1 MRGLFAAHDIH
12 AEVTIAHSG
21 AQIAEAARSA
31 REHGASVIVAG
42 GGDGTVNAV
51 ASELVGS
58 VVALGVLPLG
68 TLNHFARDAGIPLE
82 LEQAVALVA
91 RGHTVKVD
99 VGEVNC
105 HIFLNNSSLGLYPA
119 IVHEREKQQRRFGRS
134 KWAAAL
140 WATLAALRRFSFL
153 HVHLTTGS
161 REFACR
167 TPFVFIGNNEYRME
181 GLSIGG
187 RTSLD
192 QGKLSLYIAH
202 DPGRLSLLRFAF
214 RALFGR
220 LAQARDFD
228 VLLVENM
235 TIETRRRH
243 LRVATD
249 GEVRTMEAP
258 LSYRVRHDAL
268 TIIAPG

>member
-1 MRGLFAAHDIH
+1 M
-12 AEVTIAHSG
+12 V
-21 AQIAEAARSA
+21 
-31 REHGASVIVAG
+31 VAG

-58 VVALGVLPLG
+58 DTALGILPLG
-68 TLNHFARDAGIPLE
+68 TLNHFARDAGIPLALDE
-82 LEQAVALVA
+82 AVRVIAGNHA
-91 RGHTVKVD
+91 RKVD

-105 HIFLNNSSLGLYPA
+105 HIFLNNSSLGLYPVF
-119 IVHEREKQQRRFGRS
+119 VHEREKQQRRFGRR
-134 KWAAAL
+134 KWSAAL
-140 WATLAALRRFSFL
+140 RATLAALRRFPFL
-153 HVHLTTGS
+153 HVHLTAGS
-161 REFACR
+161 RELACR

-187 RTSLD
+187 RTALD
-192 QGKLSLYIAH
+192 QGTLSLYLAH

-235 TIETRRRH
+235 TIETRRRRH

-249 GEVRTMEAP
+249 GEVRTMETP
-258 LSYRVRHDAL
+258 LSYRVRRAAL
-268 TIIAPG
+268 TIIAPA

>member
-1 MRGLFAAHDIH
+1 MRELFAGHGIR

-21 AQIAEAARSA
+21 EQIASAARSA
-31 REHGASVIVAG
+31 REHGAPVVVAG
-42 GGDGTVNAV
+42 GGDGTINAV
-51 ASELVGS
+51 AAELVDS
-58 VVALGVLPLG
+58 DTALGILPLG
-68 TLNHFARDAGIPLE
+68 TLNHFARDAGIPLALDE
-82 LEQAVALVA
+82 AVGVVA
-91 RGHTVKVD
+91 SGRTRKVD

-119 IVHEREKQQRRFGRS
+119 IVQERNKQQRRFGRS
-134 KWAAAL
+134 KWFAAL
-140 WATLAALRRFSFL
+140 WATVAALRRFLFL
-153 HVHLTTGS
+153 HVHLTAGG
-161 REFACR
+161 RELACR

-181 GLSIGG
+181 GLSPGG
-187 RTSLD
+187 RTALD
-192 QGKLSLYIAH
+192 QGKLSLYLAH
-202 DPGRLSLLRFAF
+202 NPGRLSLLRFAF

-235 TIETRRRH
+235 TIQTRRRH

-249 GEVRTMEAP
+249 GEVRTMETP
-258 LSYRVRHDAL
+258 LSYRVRHAAL